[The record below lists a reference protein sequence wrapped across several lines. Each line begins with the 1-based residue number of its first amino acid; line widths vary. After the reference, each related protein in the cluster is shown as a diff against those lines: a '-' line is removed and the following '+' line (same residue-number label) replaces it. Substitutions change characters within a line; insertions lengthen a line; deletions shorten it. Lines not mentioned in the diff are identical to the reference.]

1 MEKTPQRREYT
12 VTQDV
17 VCSSGA
23 TVYKHISNLNQN
35 TLERQCTA
43 HTLHIMD
50 TCNSSIHAHACMYV
64 HVHVHECIV
73 HIKKHCYK
81 SWFGECALEMVRD
94 MVSNKETVDDDES
107 IQN

>member
-1 MEKTPQRREYT
+1 
-12 VTQDV
+12 
-17 VCSSGA
+17 
-23 TVYKHISNLNQN
+23 
-35 TLERQCTA
+35 
-43 HTLHIMD
+43 
-50 TCNSSIHAHACMYV
+50 MYV

-94 MVSNKETVDDDES
+94 VVSNKETVDDDES